1 MIRHWLRTITRIMSE
16 SLKRSFP
23 QDQEILA
30 TQTNLINDGS
40 GSSSNVAKKLK
51 PTLMGISET
60 KAGITQ
66 FINPNITGFSGL
78 LKTLHSDFQ
87 VNEIDPLGNVIH
99 LIDDGIDVGPSKREL
114 KLQERAKFRQEIE
127 GKTEEEIAEIK
138 AAKQQEK
145 EQQQRSKEAD
155 DNGGDGGESNK
166 HPKISNEDREELLK
180 FITVE
185 ELKQVEQLFHNGKNF
200 ETETKF
206 DDKEQRTKLH
216 QLFRKVFQNKLET
229 ITSLENT
236 FKIAI
241 SSRNRNGG
249 SRQQP
254 RQFQES
260 MHHIDEN
267 GVINYGLGPYKP
279 YLHFT
284 VYKQNRD
291 TMEVANNIGKLL
303 RINHKFINYAGTK
316 DRRGATCQRFSINHG
331 KVLRVNALNKLKRN
345 GFTLGSFSYEDHPLK
360 LGDLKGNEFTIVIR
374 DIKPH
379 HQQQQQQE
387 QQPQDQSQSIESI
400 VTSCFESLQ
409 KNGFINY
416 FGMQRFGSFSI
427 STHEFGKFILNE
439 NWQEFVELLLSD
451 QESVAPGSIE
461 ARKIWKQTRDPKL
474 TLNKLPHYFVA
485 ETAVLRVL
493 QNESPQ
499 QKDDNNTVYSSNSY
513 LKAIQAI
520 PKNLRM
526 MYGHAYQA
534 YIWNLVASKRIELYG
549 LNLIEGDLVF
559 EDPIT
564 NPDIVDEDV
573 VYLNEAKV
581 RSLTKQDIES
591 GKYTIFDVILPSPG
605 YKIEYPTNPIL
616 KQVYIDIMEKDGLNP
631 FKMIR
636 KQKEFSLTGTYRK
649 LMAKANNL
657 SFELIKY
664 KTEKGEDGETGDGEK
679 PLIRTDLELLNLKK
693 EQEKKSSQKS
703 VTTPIELPDRIIN
716 DDKEGGNKLAVV
728 LRMQLGVSSYA
739 TMALREFMRIDT
751 SRYRDGLCK

>member
-1 MIRHWLRTITRIMSE
+1 MARNWLRSISRIMSE
-16 SLKRSFP
+16 SLKRTIS
-23 QDQEILA
+23 QAQEIL
-30 TQTNLINDGS
+30 TSQTTNLVNDGN
-40 GSSSNVAKKLK
+40 NVVKKLK

-87 VNEIDPLGNVIH
+87 VNEIDPLGNVVH
-99 LIDDGIDVGPSKREL
+99 LVDDGIDVGPSKREL

-145 EQQQRSKEAD
+145 EQQRSKEIENKED
-155 DNGGDGGESNK
+155 TNTTGESNK
-166 HPKISNEDREELLK
+166 HPVLSDEDRKELLK
-180 FITVE
+180 FVTDD
-185 ELKQVEQLFHNGKNF
+185 ELKQVESLFHNGKNF
-200 ETETKF
+200 ETQTKF

-216 QLFRKVFQNKLET
+216 QLFRKAFENKLET

-241 SSRNRNGG
+241 SSRSSSQNR
-249 SRQQP
+249 RKQP

-291 TMEVANNIGKLL
+291 TMEVANNIAKLL
-303 RINHKFINYAGTK
+303 RMNHKFINYAGTK

-331 KVLRVNALNKLKRN
+331 KVLRVNALNKLKKN

-379 HQQQQQQE
+379 HQLTE
-387 QQPQDQSQSIESI
+387 GDELKSIESI

-427 STHEFGKFILNE
+427 STHEFGKLILNE

-461 ARKIWKQTRDPKL
+461 ARKIWKQTRDPYQ

-485 ETAVLRVL
+485 ETAVLKIL
-493 QNESPQ
+493 QNESQ
-499 QKDDNNTVYSSNSY
+499 QQQTDDKFYSQNSY

-559 EDPIT
+559 DDDDDNDTTVI
-564 NPDIVDEDV
+564 DEDV

-581 RSLTKQDIES
+581 KSLTKEDIES

-631 FKMIR
+631 FKMTR

-664 KTEKGEDGETGDGEK
+664 NNDEDGDGEK
-679 PLIRTDLELLNLKK
+679 PLIRTDLELLQLKK
-693 EQEKKSSQKS
+693 EQEKKISNE
-703 VTTPIELPDRIIN
+703 VDTPVELPDRIIKTN
-716 DDKEGGNKLAVV
+716 TTDKESANKLAVV